1 MDTPDPANSTEED
14 YLIRKL
20 TVNDHSV
27 NFTTATTS
35 SSITVK
41 ATGAE
46 QYKYIAFPLDGTE
59 MTAYS
64 EIDEL
69 IEQSRTAAE
78 GNAQAAKAAAV
89 AQAEK
94 DLASAVDV
102 RDSIADKES
111 EEYKAAQE
119 AVEEAE
125 KQLEAMKSSDISSFI
140 DQNELIEWKNTNYF
154 PGLTR
159 GQQYQVVVRDAADVT
174 RYKAALVTAVSP
186 SGGGSG
192 LGNVFSGESF
202 TEKEEAEIIQ
212 KNQADDVMIENEKYI
227 VIIPQGTLKSGDSVN
242 SLLLSVPSDLSIADD
257 GIVVSCTTADG
268 STYIVPWCMVE
279 NEKVLYLALEPGD
292 YALVNN
298 PKHFSDIDSHWAK
311 TYIDFVTAR
320 ELFKGTDENVF
331 SPNLTMTRAMFVTVL
346 GRMANVDTA
355 NYDGSTFRDVPKN
368 FWCGAYVEWAADNGI
383 VSGYG
388 DGSFR
393 PNNPVT
399 REQMAKILY
408 NFARLMGEE
417 VTGSGNLSRY
427 TDQTHISE
435 WAIDPC
441 SWATDCGLLQGRE
454 DGSFNPSG
462 EATRGEVSALL
473 KRFVEH
479 IIQRIYKAGSNN

>member
-1 MDTPDPANSTEED
+1 MRSGSNREYTRE
-14 YLIRKL
+14 
-20 TVNDHSV
+20 
-27 NFTTATTS
+27 
-35 SSITVK
+35 
-41 ATGAE
+41 
-46 QYKYIAFPLDGTE
+46 
-59 MTAYS
+59 
-64 EIDEL
+64 
-69 IEQSRTAAE
+69 
-78 GNAQAAKAAAV
+78 
-89 AQAEK
+89 
-94 DLASAVDV
+94 V
-102 RDSIADKES
+102 R
-111 EEYKAAQE
+111 
-119 AVEEAE
+119 
-125 KQLEAMKSSDISSFI
+125 
-140 DQNELIEWKNTNYF
+140 
-154 PGLTR
+154 
-159 GQQYQVVVRDAADVT
+159 
-174 RYKAALVTAVSP
+174 
-186 SGGGSG
+186 
-192 LGNVFSGESF
+192 
-202 TEKEEAEIIQ
+202 
-212 KNQADDVMIENEKYI
+212 
-227 VIIPQGTLKSGDSVN
+227 
-242 SLLLSVPSDLSIADD
+242 
-257 GIVVSCTTADG
+257 ADG
-268 STYIVPWCMVE
+268 STYIVPWCVVE

-292 YALVNN
+292 YDLVNN
-298 PKHFSDIDSHWAK
+298 AKHFSDIDSHWAK

-355 NYDGSTFRDVPKN
+355 NYDGSSFRDVPKN

-454 DGSFNPSG
+454 DGSFDPSG
-462 EATRGEVSALL
+462 LATRGEVSALL

-479 IIQRIYKAGSNN
+479 IIQRIYKAGSKN